1 MLATKQGLIKKTPLE
16 EYDAIKR
23 NGKIAIKF
31 NEDDELIDAVI
42 TTGGDELLVASSAGL
57 SIHFNEK
64 DVRPVGRT
72 AMGVK
77 AMNLAEGQTLVA
89 FDVVHQGDEI
99 LTVTSNGYGKRS
111 SLDEYPIQNRA
122 GKGVKAGTF
131 NDKTGTLVCLKVIPA
146 DTDVMMIT
154 DSGVIIRVQAD
165 EISKIGRS
173 TQGVRI
179 MKLKDDKFKVMAI
192 ALTPHEDE
200 QEEVELDEDGNP
212 IVREDAEV
220 DNAQNASEDNS
231 QNVEDAANDSDAQ
244 SDEDN
249 QN

>member
-1 MLATKQGLIKKTPLE
+1 M
-16 EYDAIKR
+16 
-23 NGKIAIKF
+23 
-31 NEDDELIDAVI
+31 
-42 TTGGDELLVASSAGL
+42 
-57 SIHFNEK
+57 
-64 DVRPVGRT
+64 
-72 AMGVK
+72 
-77 AMNLAEGQTLVA
+77 
-89 FDVVHQGDEI
+89 
-99 LTVTSNGYGKRS
+99 
-111 SLDEYPIQNRA
+111 
-122 GKGVKAGTF
+122 
-131 NDKTGTLVCLKVIPA
+131 KVIPA

-200 QEEVELDEDGNP
+200 QEEVELDEEGNP
-212 IVREDAEV
+212 IVREDAVEN
-220 DNAQNASEDNS
+220 DAQNVSENDA

-244 SDEDN
+244 SDENN

>member
-1 MLATKQGLIKKTPLE
+1 M
-16 EYDAIKR
+16 
-23 NGKIAIKF
+23 
-31 NEDDELIDAVI
+31 
-42 TTGGDELLVASSAGL
+42 
-57 SIHFNEK
+57 SIHFNEN

-77 AMNLAEGQTLVA
+77 AMNISGDTTLVA
-89 FDVVHQGDEI
+89 FDVVHPGDEI

-111 SLDEYPIQNRA
+111 SIDDYPVQNRA

-131 NDKTGTLVCLKVIPA
+131 NDKTGTLVSLKVIPA

-165 EISKIGRS
+165 EISKIGRA

-200 QEEVELDEDGNP
+200 EEEVEYDEDGNV
-212 IVREDAEV
+212 IVREESVDEQVETQESAETTESTETTE
-220 DNAQNASEDNS
+220 NSEN
-231 QNVEDAANDSDAQ
+231 
-244 SDEDN
+244 
-249 QN
+249 